1 MGDSFPLMDIVLFA
15 LVAAFIV
22 LRLRGVLG
30 RRPGKSDSE
39 KINQT
44 HENEKKNVIPLPD
57 RDQNLSYENENT
69 QADIDANSP
78 VTPGILQIQAL
89 DKAFSPDEF
98 LQGARSAYEMVIMA
112 YAGVDDDVLR
122 QLLSDDVYDNFSSSI
137 EERIAKGQYLDT
149 TLLSI
154 QSSDIVEARLI
165 KGFAELT
172 VKFVA
177 EIINVI
183 REEDGE
189 VITGDPENSQEV
201 TDYWTFSREL
211 VSADPNWKLIETRSL
226 Q

>member
-1 MGDSFPLMDIVLFA
+1 M
-15 LVAAFIV
+15 
-22 LRLRGVLG
+22 
-30 RRPGKSDSE
+30 
-39 KINQT
+39 
-44 HENEKKNVIPLPD
+44 
-57 RDQNLSYENENT
+57 
-69 QADIDANSP
+69 
-78 VTPGILQIQAL
+78 
-89 DKAFSPDEF
+89 
-98 LQGARSAYEMVIMA
+98 
-112 YAGVDDDVLR
+112 LR

-154 QSSDIVEARLI
+154 QASDIVEARLI

-189 VITGDPENSQEV
+189 VISGDPENSQEV